1 LLGFSGFVYDS
12 LSFIDERDYRL
23 CSTMLTGKL
32 IMSTIMYLTTE
43 QLEAGLDTVRQSPKD
58 VGTLEMIV
66 RRPQVDARE
75 VLEEGELDLEMGLVG
90 DTWLERGSGRTAD
103 GSAHPDMQLN
113 VINARLLDLVA
124 QDKARWQLA
133 GDQLVVDFDLSE
145 ANIPPG
151 TQLAIGS
158 AVIEVT
164 AQPHTGCQKF
174 VARFGREAMLFVNSP
189 LGKQLHLRGI
199 NARVVQPGTI
209 RTGDA
214 VRKV

>member
-1 LLGFSGFVYDS
+1 
-12 LSFIDERDYRL
+12 
-23 CSTMLTGKL
+23 
-32 IMSTIMYLTTE
+32 MSTITHLTTAE
-43 QLEAGLDTVRQSPKD
+43 LEAGLAVVRQSPKD
-58 VGTLEMIV
+58 GGRLEMIV
-66 RRPQVDARE
+66 RRPRVDARE
-75 VLEEGELDLEMGLVG
+75 ILEEGELDLEMGLVG
-90 DTWLERGSGRTAD
+90 DTWLERGSSRTAD

-124 QDKARWQLA
+124 QDQARWQLA

-145 ANIPPG
+145 ENIPPG

-189 LGKQLHLRGI
+189 VGKQLHLRGI

-209 RTGDA
+209 RRGDE